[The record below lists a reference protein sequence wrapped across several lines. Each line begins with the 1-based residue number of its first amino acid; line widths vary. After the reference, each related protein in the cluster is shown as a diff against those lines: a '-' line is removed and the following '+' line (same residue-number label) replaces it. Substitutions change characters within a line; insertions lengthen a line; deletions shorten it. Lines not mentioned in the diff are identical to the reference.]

1 MTTSRQKRTLNLGS
15 IAGAVVA
22 LALAGVAHAADV
34 KSQGSLKLP
43 PNTDLIVICNDPM
56 VNNVLSDDLRAERRT
71 LGTITSTLTL
81 TVEVNQKVMA
91 PGVSMADLFPGDPSM
106 AKLLAETGEEAP
118 PLGDTGDQPSDPYAE
133 AARRQALGLDD
144 PLTSSFRN
152 YQAMEGSMRRENDS
166 PYNSIPKS
174 QIYDTVI
181 SARAEISGASGEF
194 KVVAVVHGGDSIN
207 KGKKLVAEEIANAI
221 LR

>member
-1 MTTSRQKRTLNLGS
+1 MTTSKRRKLFNSGA
-15 IAGAVVA
+15 IAGALTA
-22 LALAGVAHAADV
+22 MAIAGAAYGADV
-34 KSQGSLKLP
+34 KSAGSLRLP
-43 PNTDLIVICNDPM
+43 PNTDVVVICNDPM
-56 VNNVLSDDLRAERRT
+56 VNSVLSDDLSAERRT

-91 PGVSMADLFPGDPSM
+91 PGVSMTDLFPGDPSM
-106 AKLLAETGEEAP
+106 AKLLAETGEDAP
-118 PLGDTGDQPSDPYAE
+118 PLGDTGDQPTDPYAE

-152 YQAMEGSMRRENDS
+152 YQAMEGSMRNGSGS
-166 PYNSIPKS
+166 PYDSIPKS

>member
-1 MTTSRQKRTLNLGS
+1 MTRTKQRKFFETGA
-15 IAGAVVA
+15 IAGA
-22 LALAGVAHAADV
+22 LAMLAVAGVASAADV
-34 KSQGSLKLP
+34 KSQGSLRLP

-56 VNNVLSDDLRAERRT
+56 VNNVLNDDLSAERRT
-71 LGTITSTLTL
+71 LGTVTSTLTL

-106 AKLLAETGEEAP
+106 AKLLEATGESAP

-152 YQAMEGSMRRENDS
+152 YQAMEGSMRSGGGS
-166 PYNSIPKS
+166 PYDSIPKS

>member
-1 MTTSRQKRTLNLGS
+1 MTSNKPSRLFDAVT
-15 IAGAVVA
+15 IAGVIAA
-22 LALAGVAHAADV
+22 LAIAGVAHAADL
-34 KSQGSLKLP
+34 KSAGSLRLP
-43 PNTDLIVICNDPM
+43 PNSDLIVICNDPM
-56 VNNVLSDDLRAERRT
+56 VNNVLSDDLGAERRR
-71 LGTITSTLTL
+71 LGAVTSTLTL

-106 AKLLAETGEEAP
+106 AKLLEATGVDTP

-144 PLTSSFRN
+144 PLTTSFRN
-152 YQAMEGSMRRENDS
+152 YQAMEGRMGNGGGS
-166 PYNSIPKS
+166 PYDSIPKD

-194 KVVAVVHGGDSIN
+194 KVVAVVHGGDSVS
-207 KGKKLVAEEIANAI
+207 KGKKLIAEEIANAI

>member
-1 MTTSRQKRTLNLGS
+1 MTKSRPRKLFEK
-15 IAGAVVA
+15 GAIVSVLAA
-22 LALAGVAHAADV
+22 LAIVGGANAADV
-34 KSQGSLKLP
+34 KSAGSLRLP
-43 PNTDLIVICNDPM
+43 PNTELIVICNDPM
-56 VNNVLSDDLRAERRT
+56 VNNVLNDDLSAERRT
-71 LGTITSTLTL
+71 LGTVSSTLTL

-91 PGVSMADLFPGDPSM
+91 PGVSLTDLFPGDPSM
-106 AKLLAETGEEAP
+106 AKLLAETGVEAP

-152 YQAMEGSMRRENDS
+152 YQAMENSMRSGSGS
-166 PYNSIPKS
+166 PYESIPKS

-181 SARAEISGASGEF
+181 SARAEISGTSREF

>member
-1 MTTSRQKRTLNLGS
+1 MRSKHRKLFDAGAIASALVALA
-15 IAGAVVA
+15 IAGA
-22 LALAGVAHAADV
+22 AHAADV

-56 VNNVLSDDLRAERRT
+56 VNNVLSDDLNAERRT

-91 PGVSMADLFPGDPSM
+91 PGVSLGDLFPGDPSM
-106 AKLLAETGEEAP
+106 ARLLAETGVNAP
-118 PLGDTGDQPSDPYAE
+118 PLGDSGDQRGDPYAE

-152 YQAMEGSMRRENDS
+152 YQAMENSMKGDSGS

-181 SARAEISGASGEF
+181 SARAAISGASGEF

-207 KGKKLVAEEIANAI
+207 KGKKLVAEEIANSI

>member
-1 MTTSRQKRTLNLGS
+1 MRSKRTRFLDAGA
-15 IAGAVVA
+15 IAGA
-22 LALAGVAHAADV
+22 LAAIAIAGAAHAADV
-34 KSQGSLKLP
+34 KSAGSLRLP
-43 PNTDLIVICNDPM
+43 PNTDVIVICNDPM
-56 VNNVLSDDLRAERRT
+56 VNSVLSDDLSAERRT
-71 LGTITSTLTL
+71 LGTVTSTLTL

-106 AKLLAETGEEAP
+106 AKLLAETGVDAP

-144 PLTSSFRN
+144 PLNSSFRN
-152 YQAMEGSMRRENDS
+152 YQAQENSLRSGSGS
-166 PYNSIPKS
+166 PYDSIAKS

-181 SARAEISGASGEF
+181 SARAEIGGASGEF

-207 KGKKLVAEEIANAI
+207 KGKKLVAEEIVNAM